1 MKKTNILMV
10 MIFFL
15 TLTAN
20 AQDYKSAFGFTSKIS
35 DNWLIVTRETLSEN
49 IDILNFKT
57 KEIKKMDDSIKS
69 QIKKMALSGKMELLY
84 YKKSDIDFYDN
95 INLFVEQQKT
105 SNLKKRT
112 AELCAIFPQQVK
124 QAYNRNDYTKMH
136 YCKSEN
142 IYGVNTIS
150 YSFDGALYGTRSY
163 GYYFNTKDSTI
174 TLTITCKNSKCGEVK
189 KDADLVFKNLIL
201 H

>member
-1 MKKTNILMV
+1 MKITNILAI
-10 MIFFL
+10 MIFFF

-35 DNWLIVTRETLSEN
+35 DNWLIVTRETLSKN
-49 IDILNFKT
+49 IDIFNFGT
-57 KEIKKMDDSIKS
+57 KEIKKMDDSLKS

-95 INLFVEQQKT
+95 INLFVEQQKI

-112 AELCAIFPQQVK
+112 TELCTIFPQQIK
-124 QAYNRNDYTKMH
+124 QVYNRNDYTKMH
-136 YCKSEN
+136 YCKFEN
-142 IYGVNTIS
+142 IYGVNAIS

-174 TLTITCKNSKCGEVK
+174 TLTITCKNNKCDEVK
-189 KDADLVFKNLIL
+189 KDADLIFKNLVL
-201 H
+201 N